1 MADSQRQGSL
11 STSKMS
17 TRTELVDR
25 DLGFEAPAPHSVA
38 DQSPPLR
45 ARYVAPETNPAALRC
60 QPRQLQ

>member
-25 DLGFEAPAPHSVA
+25 DLGFEAVA
-38 DQSPPLR
+38 SP
-45 ARYVAPETNPAALRC
+45 
-60 QPRQLQ
+60 Q